1 MSYTR
6 LLWERKCIL
15 FYESGKFSMLSQVL
29 PAESVGFLTP
39 GQHISLFPITK
50 LQTII
55 QMTIAK
61 KENFLRKCDFC
72 QKKQVLHAPQCGFR
86 VRVKVKIVRQG
97 GKKTSV
103 SLKTKNAAREKRKRC
118 AIKTRFSVPRKKH
131 MAYRKKY
138 KAYILKYVPY
148 ISK

>member
-61 KENFLRKCDFC
+61 RKFFAKMRFLHRKNRFC
-72 QKKQVLHAPQCGFR
+72 MPR
-86 VRVKVKIVRQG
+86 
-97 GKKTSV
+97 
-103 SLKTKNAAREKRKRC
+103 NAGLEC
-118 AIKTRFSVPRKKH
+118 V
-131 MAYRKKY
+131 
-138 KAYILKYVPY
+138 
-148 ISK
+148 

>member
-6 LLWERKCIL
+6 LLRERKCIL

-61 KENFLRKCDFC
+61 KKIFCENAIFHLENRFC
-72 QKKQVLHAPQCGFR
+72 MPR
-86 VRVKVKIVRQG
+86 
-97 GKKTSV
+97 
-103 SLKTKNAAREKRKRC
+103 NAGLEC
-118 AIKTRFSVPRKKH
+118 V
-131 MAYRKKY
+131 
-138 KAYILKYVPY
+138 
-148 ISK
+148 

>member
-29 PAESVGFLTP
+29 PAESVGFLIP

-61 KENFLRKCDFC
+61 KKFFCENAIFVRKNRFC
-72 QKKQVLHAPQCGFR
+72 MPR
-86 VRVKVKIVRQG
+86 
-97 GKKTSV
+97 
-103 SLKTKNAAREKRKRC
+103 NAGLEC
-118 AIKTRFSVPRKKH
+118 V
-131 MAYRKKY
+131 
-138 KAYILKYVPY
+138 
-148 ISK
+148 

>member
-15 FYESGKFSMLSQVL
+15 FYESGKFLMLSQVL

-39 GQHISLFPITK
+39 GQHISLFLITK

-61 KENFLRKCDFC
+61 KKIFCEMQFLSEKT
-72 QKKQVLHAPQCGFR
+72 GFACPAMR
-86 VRVKVKIVRQG
+86 V
-97 GKKTSV
+97 
-103 SLKTKNAAREKRKRC
+103 
-118 AIKTRFSVPRKKH
+118 
-131 MAYRKKY
+131 
-138 KAYILKYVPY
+138 
-148 ISK
+148 

>member
-39 GQHISLFPITK
+39 GQPFSNNKT
-50 LQTII
+50 TNNNSNDNS
-55 QMTIAK
+55 K

-86 VRVKVKIVRQG
+86 VRVKVKIVR
-97 GKKTSV
+97 
-103 SLKTKNAAREKRKRC
+103 
-118 AIKTRFSVPRKKH
+118 
-131 MAYRKKY
+131 
-138 KAYILKYVPY
+138 
-148 ISK
+148 

>member
-61 KENFLRKCDFC
+61 RKFFAKMRFLSE
-72 QKKQVLHAPQCGFR
+72 KQVLHAPQCGFR

>member
-29 PAESVGFLTP
+29 PAKSVGFLTP

-61 KENFLRKCDFC
+61 KKIFCENAIFERKNRFC
-72 QKKQVLHAPQCGFR
+72 MPR
-86 VRVKVKIVRQG
+86 
-97 GKKTSV
+97 
-103 SLKTKNAAREKRKRC
+103 NAGLEC
-118 AIKTRFSVPRKKH
+118 V
-131 MAYRKKY
+131 
-138 KAYILKYVPY
+138 
-148 ISK
+148 

>member
-61 KENFLRKCDFC
+61 KKIFCENA
-72 QKKQVLHAPQCGFR
+72 KKVVDSH
-86 VRVKVKIVRQG
+86 
-97 GKKTSV
+97 
-103 SLKTKNAAREKRKRC
+103 
-118 AIKTRFSVPRKKH
+118 RFGW
-131 MAYRKKY
+131 
-138 KAYILKYVPY
+138 Y
-148 ISK
+148 ISKALAGSGKNERNFRKKLKKVLDKANRVW

>member
-39 GQHISLFPITK
+39 GQHISLFLITK

-61 KENFLRKCDFC
+61 KKIFCENAIFVRKNRFC
-72 QKKQVLHAPQCGFR
+72 MPR
-86 VRVKVKIVRQG
+86 
-97 GKKTSV
+97 
-103 SLKTKNAAREKRKRC
+103 NADLEC
-118 AIKTRFSVPRKKH
+118 V
-131 MAYRKKY
+131 
-138 KAYILKYVPY
+138 
-148 ISK
+148 

>member
-39 GQHISLFPITK
+39 GQHIPLFPITK

-61 KENFLRKCDFC
+61 RKFFAKMRFLSEKT
-72 QKKQVLHAPQCGFR
+72 GFACPAMR
-86 VRVKVKIVRQG
+86 V
-97 GKKTSV
+97 
-103 SLKTKNAAREKRKRC
+103 
-118 AIKTRFSVPRKKH
+118 
-131 MAYRKKY
+131 
-138 KAYILKYVPY
+138 
-148 ISK
+148 